1 MILKRLNGPLL
12 FWIGLFFI
20 YILFITTLSAL
31 YPFGGDEYY
40 YTPNSLSDIISKY
53 IINYY
58 IITPKIGSLF
68 NLTVLFIGKW
78 FFVCINPF
86 LQLLLNI
93 LIFFT
98 VFLRLP
104 NLKTLNDLPA
114 FFLLLLLTSFAC
126 AQPDNV
132 LFWIGGTTTYTYPF
146 ILFTAVLIFFRLNIE
161 GKYIKNNIKYAPLI
175 LPAAFFILGMS
186 SEVLGP
192 MTLILLVYVLIY
204 CKKTFGLI
212 PCWAK
217 YAVFAIVIGI
227 TVFFIAPG
235 SYKRLNSP
243 FYSYFRHLPMHAKM
257 LNHIPLMIKTYIQQ
271 WCLLPL
277 SVLMLLLY
285 AFKNKIRNNKDFNFA
300 LIMIISS
307 LLCSSALFLAPFT
320 NQRPF
325 YHSSM
330 FAIVAFMISLKLIA
344 NLYGKYI
351 FRLFLYPALIFSVVI
366 LPLFIIPFY
375 NLYHQDIQR
384 YLIIQKAVK
393 KHREKIYI
401 SPLISMKG
409 PYDNL
414 TIYFY
419 DSPSNINTYD
429 IEIYSAENRPK
440 DRMHI
445 KQY

>member
-1 MILKRLNGPLL
+1 
-12 FWIGLFFI
+12 
-20 YILFITTLSAL
+20 
-31 YPFGGDEYY
+31 
-40 YTPNSLSDIISKY
+40 
-53 IINYY
+53 
-58 IITPKIGSLF
+58 
-68 NLTVLFIGKW
+68 
-78 FFVCINPF
+78 
-86 LQLLLNI
+86 
-93 LIFFT
+93 
-98 VFLRLP
+98 
-104 NLKTLNDLPA
+104 
-114 FFLLLLLTSFAC
+114 
-126 AQPDNV
+126 
-132 LFWIGGTTTYTYPF
+132 
-146 ILFTAVLIFFRLNIE
+146 
-161 GKYIKNNIKYAPLI
+161 
-175 LPAAFFILGMS
+175 
-186 SEVLGP
+186 
-192 MTLILLVYVLIY
+192 
-204 CKKTFGLI
+204 
-212 PCWAK
+212 
-217 YAVFAIVIGI
+217 
-227 TVFFIAPG
+227 
-235 SYKRLNSP
+235 
-243 FYSYFRHLPMHAKM
+243 
-257 LNHIPLMIKTYIQQ
+257 
-271 WCLLPL
+271 
-277 SVLMLLLY
+277 
-285 AFKNKIRNNKDFNFA
+285 
-300 LIMIISS
+300 MIISS

-440 DRMHI
+440 GRIHI